1 MQGKDK
7 IFLHVWEDNVAPK
20 TKLQIHWMESGKGA
34 AFLIVNAFEE
44 VVEIRLRCIR
54 QIFFEHLTTIL
65 SELVR

>member
-1 MQGKDK
+1 
-7 IFLHVWEDNVAPK
+7 
-20 TKLQIHWMESGKGA
+20 MESGKRA